1 MGLFESFGVNWKILF
16 GQIINFLILFYL
28 LKRFAFKPFLNVLK
42 ERREVI
48 QSGVEKETRAREK
61 LEMVEKEREK
71 ILKETQKK
79 AELILKE
86 KEKEGIGRE
95 ERILKE
101 AEKEKERILAEG
113 KRLAQIELKRM
124 KKGFYQK
131 NLALVFTLTEKI
143 LKEKIDLEKDKEII
157 KKFLEK

>member
-16 GQIINFLILFYL
+16 GQIINFLILLYL

-131 NLALVFTLTEKI
+131 NLALVFALTEKI

>member
-131 NLALVFTLTEKI
+131 NLALVFALTEKI

>member
-86 KEKEGIGRE
+86 KEKEGIERE

-131 NLALVFTLTEKI
+131 NLALVFALTEKI